1 MAVNESDVRKLVEK
15 IYRDVMV
22 TQSGDYFI
30 KLKYTF
36 KHFKDIIPDPD
47 LFHIIIGYLP
57 NTNHRGMPF
66 VLSVVYNKGEN
77 NYEITV
83 HNPRLKF

>member
-1 MAVNESDVRKLVEK
+1 MAVDESDVRKLVEK

-22 TQSGDYFI
+22 AQSGDYFI
-30 KLKYTF
+30 KLTYTY
-36 KHFKDIIPDPD
+36 KHFKDIIPDTD
-47 LFHIIIGYLP
+47 IFHNVICYLP

-77 NYEITV
+77 NYEIIV
-83 HNPRLKF
+83 HNPRLKY